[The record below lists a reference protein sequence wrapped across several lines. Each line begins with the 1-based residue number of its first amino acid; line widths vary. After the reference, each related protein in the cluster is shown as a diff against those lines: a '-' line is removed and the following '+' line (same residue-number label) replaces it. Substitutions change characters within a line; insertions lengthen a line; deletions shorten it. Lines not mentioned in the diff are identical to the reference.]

1 MKQDAY
7 DPTFLPEDVLRGFCD
22 KTETPFFLYK
32 ADLLRSRAK
41 QVLDAFSFCRFRPFF
56 PMRAMPNPHLL
67 HILKQMGYGIV
78 CGSPAE
84 QRMAKIFGYAA
95 DETVFLVHC
104 CRELPY
110 GAAHLILEEFGQL
123 ERLPARITGVIG
135 LRYHPGEKLKA
146 GPTATFGAKRSQF
159 GAEEAE
165 LTQMAD
171 NLLVRGCEGIGL
183 HCQIERNC
191 DDAAYYPAL
200 AKQLFELAVR
210 LQRKGIPVR
219 YCDLGGG
226 LGYQSFR
233 SAERLDIAAI
243 AAEIAVLYQEILVS
257 AGLGDLELRCQIG
270 RWIAA
275 PAGILVTKV
284 VSARMRDP
292 QLIGLDASAE
302 DLLQTEI
309 YDSYYHAAILGRSD
323 PENRSYTDLVGWSQE
338 RKDRL
343 AVKRLLPLAEEGDLC
358 VLFDTGAYGQAM
370 TSAYGGNLGCAE
382 YLLDGEIRQIRRPHT
397 EEELLKTILPWR
409 ITDSTDNV
417 VWL

>member
-1 MKQDAY
+1 MNRSDY
-7 DPTFLPEDVLRGFCD
+7 DQMFLPREELLAFCAQ
-22 KTETPFFLYK
+22 KETPFYLYH
-32 ADLLRSRAK
+32 ADLLRDRAK
-41 QVLDAFSFCRFRPFF
+41 QVLEAFSFCRFRPFF

-67 HILKQMGYGIV
+67 HILKQMGYGVV
-78 CGSPAE
+78 CGSMAE
-84 QRMAKIFGYAA
+84 QRMASVFGYCA
-95 DETVFLVHC
+95 DETVFLAHC

-110 GAAHLILEEFGQL
+110 GAAHLIVEEFGQL
-123 ERLPARITGVIG
+123 EWLPAQVTGVIG
-135 LRYHPGEKLKA
+135 LRYHPGEKLTA
-146 GPTATFGAKRSQF
+146 DPTAVFGSKRSQF

-165 LTQMAD
+165 LIQMAD
-171 NLLVRGCEGIGL
+171 NLLMRGCDGIGL

-191 DDAAYYPAL
+191 DDAAYYPVL
-200 AKQLFELAVR
+200 AKRMFELAVR
-210 LQRKGIPVR
+210 LQQRGIPVR

-233 SAERLDIAAI
+233 GAERLDIAAI
-243 AAEIAVLYQEILVS
+243 AAEIAVLYQKILVP

-284 VSARMRDP
+284 ISARMRDA
-292 QLIGLDASAE
+292 QLVGLDASAE

-309 YDSYYHAAILGRSD
+309 YDSYYHAAILGRS
-323 PENRSYTDLVGWSQE
+323 ELESRSYTDLVGWSQE

-358 VLFDTGAYGQAM
+358 VLFDIGAYGQAM

-397 EEELLKTILPWR
+397 EEELLETILPWK
-409 ITDSTDNV
+409 ITDSADNV
-417 VWL
+417 VQL